1 MQKLLK
7 EITKLETQKNKV
19 ELMLQS
25 VKEAR
30 KRGLSENQINQVL
43 MHCEAQ
49 SVGFSAGFERCLEM
63 INTGE
68 LGLTR
73 ENTNKSIES
82 PKIAYI
88 DSREVAVVIEK
99 EHSHLLR
106 DIKQYINYL
115 GESKIGFTDFFIES
129 SYLTTQNK
137 SLPCY
142 LITQKGC
149 ELIAH
154 KMTGAKGV
162 QFSAWYINK
171 FHEMKDTLEGKKYY
185 YQEQS
190 IEECQKSKKEN
201 WIDISKGL
209 TGKPK
214 GMLTATEIGQQ
225 LGISKRRVG
234 IIALK
239 YNLKTNENGKWIKC
253 ISSLSDK
260 PVETFV
266 YYPQAVEAIK
276 KHI

>member
-7 EITKLETQKNKV
+7 EISVLETQKNKV

-63 INTGE
+63 ISTGE

-73 ENTNKSIES
+73 ENSNKSINML
-82 PKIAYI
+82 KIAYI

-99 EHSHLLR
+99 NHCDLLR
-106 DIKQYINYL
+106 DIRIYTQYL
-115 GESKIGFTDFFIES
+115 TESNFALSDFFVENNYKDS
-129 SYLTTQNK
+129 TGRT
-137 SLPCY
+137 LPCY

-185 YQEQS
+185 YQEQF
-190 IEECQKSKKEN
+190 IEEYQKSKKEN